1 MNQFH
6 NVLGNYWHAVATS
19 DSVGSEISSIRLLQN
34 DYVLWRSSDGRIVA
48 ALDRCTHRQ
57 APLSKGTLEDGCLR
71 CPYHGWLFTH
81 SAKSE
86 FEVSSCRGKVWAC
99 LALCK

>member
-1 MNQFH
+1 MADSF

-48 ALDRCTHRQ
+48 ALDRCTH
-57 APLSKGTLEDGCLR
+57 CLLYTSPSPR
-71 CPYHGWLFTH
+71 DQRGSRMPS
-81 SAKSE
+81 SA
-86 FEVSSCRGKVWAC
+86 
-99 LALCK
+99 